1 MKKQTR
7 LVCELGAADAC
18 AVELPI
24 VYGLAEADGGFSP
37 EGLANNC
44 NGAFNP
50 ARSAPLESLYTRF
63 QAEGCKE
70 SSVPLREYADAGV
83 CVQAPTGYTS
93 PTGYICRI

>member
-50 ARSAPLESLYTRF
+50 VKSRSVCNLTAAWSSPAG
-63 QAEGCKE
+63 QAA
-70 SSVPLREYADAGV
+70 LA
-83 CVQAPTGYTS
+83 
-93 PTGYICRI
+93 